1 MWATAV
7 VMQLAYA
14 TDINSIKKQCNIWK
28 TQIPECNNTW
38 LYLTKNSC
46 SNTPIPKTARKSLFC
61 LQKCEGF
68 RVTLQQ
74 IFSLKEEGFPV
85 KSAQAHHPPGSQ
97 MVVASL
103 EHPKCI
109 NKVSPPQLQR
119 TTRCFFY
126 PWTLDLELCTGWSAN
141 PVELQRKKKK
151 KRAMEEEHTY
161 RDLGGNWRRRTD
173 RNEWAW
179 PVPRMA

>member
-1 MWATAV
+1 MISGRPKYQNVTTHDCT
-7 VMQLAYA
+7 QP
-14 TDINSIKKQCNIWK
+14 SILPVIVQF
-28 TQIPECNNTW
+28 
-38 LYLTKNSC
+38 
-46 SNTPIPKTARKSLFC
+46 PKLQGSLSFVYKSVRGL
-61 LQKCEGF
+61 GF

-109 NKVSPPQLQR
+109 NKVSPPQLQT
-119 TTRCFFY
+119 TTRSFFY

-141 PVELQRKKKK
+141 PVELQRKKK